1 MSKPEL
7 TKQLMADTLKTLA
20 SDKHLDKITISEI
33 VNVSGLNRQTF
44 YYHFTD
50 KQDLIC
56 WIFDTEVAT
65 LTDKNNNNTLLDDVA
80 EYIYSEKEFY
90 TDALTSEVQNN
101 LREHIY
107 RVCHT
112 RCLKKLLSILGNR
125 QMDEKIFEV
134 YARFFTHAIVGSF
147 VQWAQEGMKTDDIHF
162 LEEFAPFI
170 NDQLISFVERYAKKR
185 EYKL

>member
-7 TKQLMADTLKTLA
+7 TKQLMADTLKKLA

-33 VNVSGLNRQTF
+33 VNESGLNRQTF

-50 KQDLIC
+50 KQELIC
-56 WIFDTEVAT
+56 WIFDTEVAI

-112 RCLKKLLSILGNR
+112 RCLKKLLSILGSR
-125 QMDEKIFEV
+125 QMDEKVLEV
-134 YARFFTHAIVGSF
+134 CARFFTHAIVGNF
-147 VQWAQEGMKTDDIHF
+147 VQWAQEGMEINNMQF
-162 LEEFAPFI
+162 LEEYAPFI
-170 NDQLISFVERYAKKR
+170 NEQLVLFVERYAKDER
-185 EYKL
+185 I